1 MRKMVLLS
9 VCLLLVMVAG
19 CDRLGL
25 RSSPETVTKAHVEQ
39 ILSGLGADASG
50 LKFTI
55 VESGEDRAVVQVSG
69 SVAIDTAVHL
79 VQQNQQWVVAA
90 AEAPAEEA
98 PAKPSGH

>member
-9 VCLLLVMVAG
+9 VCLLLFLVAG

-55 VESGEDRAVVQVSG
+55 VESGDGSAVVQVSG
-69 SVAIDTAVHL
+69 SVAVHTAVRL
-79 VQQNQQWVVAA
+79 VQQNKQWVVAT
-90 AEAPAEEA
+90 AEAPAEAA